1 MKFLFSL
8 SSRSRRSIL
17 KVYEKKHLIQSLF
30 ITLYLIFF
38 IIVRGLHA
46 DTLTD
51 EKLLLR
57 SMKKQKKNFQFQF

>member
-1 MKFLFSL
+1 MKFLFSF

-17 KVYEKKHLIQSLF
+17 KVYEKKNILYNRLF

-46 DTLTD
+46 GTFTD
-51 EKLLLR
+51 KKLLLR
-57 SMKKQKKNFQFQF
+57 SMKK